1 MRNSFEAMLSPIPA
15 GSEYPIHF
23 QAFLT
28 SAELS
33 SFLLNNRLEW
43 VRGQFPQ
50 LTQVRVI
57 VEGSTTAKPHHIT
70 TLACLLEEYKQ
81 AEIAISFENGGSTVY
96 SYLEEINFFAY
107 WQPDYAFDMESLLL
121 PTDCRPFVLWQIQR
135 ETSDTYI
142 QSAHRHYAS
151 HFFQGKDIHFLADY
165 LAELFNN
172 VLDHAFAGEATER
185 IAFAFLQYY
194 PSRGRLF
201 VSVSDFGMGI
211 PASVNR
217 FLRKQSKE
225 PIMPAEAVKWALKLH
240 YTARSRPH
248 NRGWGLHTVSTGIEV
263 LRGQLVI
270 QTSRVVYAIVQSGEQ
285 KLSRLPNTAFPG
297 TTIFITMF
305 YDELPDEEASIMDEE
320 ASLF

>member
-1 MRNSFEAMLSPIPA
+1 MLPPTPTE
-15 GSEYPIHF
+15 SEYCIHF

-33 SFLLNNRLEW
+33 GFLLNNRLAW
-43 VRGQFPQ
+43 VKGQFPH

-70 TLACLLEEYKQ
+70 TLACLLEEYRQ
-81 AEIAISFENGGSTVY
+81 EGIMISFEDSGSVVY
-96 SYLEEINFFAY
+96 PYLEEIGFFAR
-107 WQPDYAFDMESLLL
+107 WQPGYSFDMESLLL
-121 PTDCRPFVLWQIQR
+121 PVDSRPFVLWQIQR
-135 ETSDTYI
+135 ETSDAYI
-142 QSAHRHYAS
+142 QSAYQHYVS
-151 HFFQGKDIHFLADY
+151 HFFHGKDLSFLATH

-217 FLRKQSKE
+217 FLRSQGKE
-225 PIMPAEAVKWALKLH
+225 PIIPAEAVRWALKLH
-240 YTARSRPH
+240 YTAKSKPH
-248 NRGWGLHTVSTGIEV
+248 NRGWGLHTVSTGIEL

-270 QTSRVVYAIVQSGEQ
+270 QTSRVVYAVVQSGKQ
-285 KLSRLPNTAFPG
+285 RLSRLPETPFPG
-297 TTIFITMF
+297 TTVSMTMF